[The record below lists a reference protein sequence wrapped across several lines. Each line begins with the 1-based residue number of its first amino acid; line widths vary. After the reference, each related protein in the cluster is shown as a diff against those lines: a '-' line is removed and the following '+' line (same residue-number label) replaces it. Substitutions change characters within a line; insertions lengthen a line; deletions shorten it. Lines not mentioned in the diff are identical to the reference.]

1 MSKLLMLKGLPASGK
16 TTWAKTFL
24 HEQPTGTWK
33 RVNKDELRGMLDGG
47 KWSKSNEKQILLI
60 RDTFVESFL
69 REGINVIVDDTN
81 FAPKHEA
88 RLRQIARDMGAEFEI
103 KIFDADVEDC
113 IERDKARSNG
123 VGETVIRRMWRDFV
137 VPKTPVVEDGTLP
150 TAILCDLDGTLADI
164 SWRNPY
170 DASDVS
176 KDKLKPMTRYVLD
189 LATKDGNHV
198 IYVSGREEKD
208 RLPSEEW
215 LKGHDCPPG
224 PLFMRATDDKRKD
237 WLVKQE
243 IFDRE
248 IRGKY
253 NVLFILDDRTQ
264 VVEMWRSMGLTC
276 FQVAEGDF

>member
-1 MSKLLMLKGLPASGK
+1 
-16 TTWAKTFL
+16 
-24 HEQPTGTWK
+24 
-33 RVNKDELRGMLDGG
+33 MLDGG

-88 RLRQIARDMGAEFEI
+88 RLRQIARDMNAEFEI

-113 IERDKARSNG
+113 IERDKARPNG

-137 VPKTPVVEDGTLP
+137 IPKTTVVEDGTLP
-150 TAILCDLDGTLADI
+150 TAVLCDLDGTLADI

-176 KDKLKPMTRYVLD
+176 QDKLKPMTRYVLD

-198 IYVSGREEKD
+198 IYISGREEKD

-224 PLFMRATDDKRKD
+224 PLFMRATGDKRKD
-237 WLVKQE
+237 WIIKQE

-253 NVLFILDDRTQ
+253 NVLFVLDDRTQ
-264 VVEMWRSMGLTC
+264 VVETWRAMGLTC